1 MVTAIARKAELK
13 KVPLW
18 TLTTCEGARVRANMC
33 VCVHE
38 CACAPIRAHPSVRIH
53 PSEGLPACACNGRA
67 QVDCNFDGKVS
78 FLEYLLYQYRKVPR
92 PLRTPW
98 AASA

>member
-18 TLTTCEGARVRANMC
+18 SLTTCGGVRVRANMC

-38 CACAPIRAHPSVRIH
+38 CACMRAPMRAHPSIRAKACVC
-53 PSEGLPACACNGRA
+53 ACATAVTA

-78 FLEYLLYQYRKVPR
+78 FLEYLLYQYRKAPTASD
-92 PLRTPW
+92 TP
-98 AASA
+98 S